1 MAWRMVAG
9 IAGRNEQE
17 VMADFMTERRSESS
31 MGIAMVVRKS
41 TTLTMVSWRESE
53 ATFWWHG
60 SAGRW

>member
-1 MAWRMVAG
+1 MVQFG
-9 IAGRNEQE
+9 VEQE
-17 VMADFMTERRSESS
+17 VLADFMTERRSESP

-53 ATFWWHG
+53 VTFWWHG